1 MGKTHASYGD
11 TTPVEIRSS
20 TGATLWWIV
29 EWTFAWL
36 GRDLRLS
43 KDHKRTTTSGETLF
57 QIGMID
63 LMARRLPKTW
73 AFGDRLLTKWVALRR
88 VGDPQLAS

>member
-20 TGATLWWIV
+20 TGAILWWIA
-29 EWTFAWL
+29 ERTFAWL
-36 GRDLRLS
+36 GRYRRLS

-57 QIGMID
+57 QIAMIA
-63 LMARRLPKTW
+63 LMARRLAKT
-73 AFGDRLLTKWVALRR
+73 
-88 VGDPQLAS
+88 